1 MADTDTDKPAIPLT
15 EAGADF
21 AAQDNRSTEPAGKAS
36 GAIQALRDGAGQIGK
51 QATDRA
57 RTYAEDSKARAGGAL
72 DEFAKLVGDAAPT
85 VDERLGEQ
93 YGKYA
98 RSAADQISGFA
109 ETLRTRN
116 VDDLVAD
123 ARDFVKKSPV
133 VAIGAAAA
141 IGFALARLVKSGI
154 EADNGKDGRSHGG
167 GSKKA

>member
-1 MADTDTDKPAIPLT
+1 MAENDIDTPAIPLT
-15 EAGADF
+15 EGGAEF
-21 AAQDNRSTEPAGKAS
+21 EAEQREPQTKAS
-36 GAIQALRDGAGQIGK
+36 GAMQALKDGAGQLGK

-57 RTYAEDSKARAGGAL
+57 RTYAEDSKAKAGGAL
-72 DEFAKLVGDAAPT
+72 DEFAKLVGDAAPQ
-85 VDERLGEQ
+85 VDEKFGEQ

-109 ETLRTRN
+109 ETIRN
-116 VDDLVAD
+116 KDVDDLVAD

-141 IGFALARLVKSGI
+141 IGFAIARLVKSGLD
-154 EADNGKDGRSHGG
+154 ADNSGG

>member
-1 MADTDTDKPAIPLT
+1 MADTNDTPAIPLT

-21 AAQDNRSTEPAGKAS
+21 TAEPTTKAS
-36 GAIQALRDGAGQIGK
+36 GAMQALRDGAGQLGK

-57 RTYAEDSKARAGGAL
+57 RTYAEDGKERAGGVL
-72 DEFAKLVGDAAPT
+72 DEFAKLMGDAAPT
-85 VDERLGEQ
+85 VDEKLGEQ

-98 RSAADQISGFA
+98 RSAADQLSGFA
-109 ETLRTRN
+109 ETLRTRD

-141 IGFALARLVKSGI
+141 IGFALARLVKSGLD
-154 EADNGKDGRSHGG
+154 ADKADG